1 MLLIFR
7 IPLGSV
13 HIYFDDEVVVND
25 YDDDDDDTERQ
36 TLIQTFMVRTW
47 EKNAI
52 TPCVY
57 L

>member
-1 MLLIFR
+1 MSYVCYLFC

-25 YDDDDDDTERQ
+25 YDDDDTDRQ
-36 TLIQTFMVRTW
+36 TLTKTFMVRKA
-47 EKNAI
+47 ENDYFL
-52 TPCVY
+52 Y